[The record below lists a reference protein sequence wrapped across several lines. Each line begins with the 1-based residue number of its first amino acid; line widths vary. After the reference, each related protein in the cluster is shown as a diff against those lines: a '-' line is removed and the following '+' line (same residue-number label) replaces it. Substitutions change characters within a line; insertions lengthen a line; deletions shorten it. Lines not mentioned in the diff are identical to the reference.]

1 MARQGAARQGKG
13 LMANTEVRHID
24 RPQPGFFKLR
34 MCRGGAWSFFRIAYG
49 PAADPETG
57 TPMDRPWLWEV
68 WQDGLQIGRASPD
81 PVAAGVM
88 PIWIGGLPITE
99 AEYRAG
105 CARAIWAREHRP
117 DLPEARPERRADLVT
132 MRMKDLLS

>member
-1 MARQGAARQGKG
+1 MTRII
-13 LMANTEVRHID
+13 N
-24 RPQPGFFKLR
+24 RPQPGFYRLR
-34 MCRGGAWSFFRIAYG
+34 LCRGGAWSYCRIAYG
-49 PAADPETG
+49 PATDPETG
-57 TPMDRPWLWEV
+57 APLDRPWLWEV
-68 WQDGLQIGRASPD
+68 WQGGLAIGRASPD

-88 PIWIGGLPITE
+88 QIWIGGRPITE

-117 DLPEARPERRADLVT
+117 DLPEARPERRADVGA

>member
-1 MARQGAARQGKG
+1 MPR
-13 LMANTEVRHID
+13 ID
-24 RPQPGFFKLR
+24 LPRPGFYKMRL
-34 MCRGGAWSFFRIAYG
+34 CRGGAWSFFRIAYG

-68 WQDGLQIGRASPD
+68 WQDGLQLGRASPD
-81 PVAAGVM
+81 PVAAGVF
-88 PIWIGGLPITE
+88 PIWIGGRPITE

-117 DLPEARPERRADLVT
+117 DLPEARPERRADVGS